1 MTTPLTFNC
10 MTTAIGSVPFTD
22 AAASARF
29 VLDSG
34 IDVPFWPQLPKR
46 DFRELMNPQFA
57 EGLPCFRTDRATK
70 RTWFEVGDDKPEQMT
85 HFYEKLLAGD
95 HETLGLSEDVA
106 AGYHAFL
113 DELRSRALHFDWLKG
128 QVTGPITLTLSM
140 QDQDRRPIYYDP
152 ELQEAAVQALI
163 VKGTQQVEALGR
175 FAERVLIFIDE
186 PVLAAFGTSAYLSL
200 KEEDVIRLID
210 ALAGPLR
217 EAGAVVGVHC
227 CGNTDW
233 AKMTQTKTD
242 VLSFDAYGYG
252 DSVCLYPAEVGRF
265 LDRGSALAWGIV
277 PTSEEVRTETAETLA
292 ARLDEQMQHLASRG
306 IDMDRLEAQALITPS
321 CGTGPMEEAD
331 ALKAFGT
338 LVDLGR
344 KLRDR

>member
-1 MTTPLTFNC
+1 

-22 AAASARF
+22 PAASARF

-34 IDVPFWPQLPKR
+34 IDIPFWPQLPKR

-57 EGLPCFRTDRATK
+57 EGLPCFRTDRAAK
-70 RTWFEVGDDKPEQMT
+70 RTWFDIGDDRPEQMT
-85 HFYEKLLAGD
+85 TFYEKLLAGD
-95 HETLGLSEDVA
+95 HAALGLSAEAA

-113 DELRSRALHFDWLKG
+113 DEPRSRRLHFDWLKG
-128 QVTGPITLTLSM
+128 QITGPITLTLSM
-140 QDQDRRPIYYDP
+140 QDQNRRAVYYDP
-152 ELQEAAVQALI
+152 GLLEAAVQALI
-163 VKGTQQVEALGR
+163 VKGTQQIEALGR
-175 FAERVLIFIDE
+175 FAEGVLIFIDE

-200 KEEDVIRLID
+200 KAEDVIRLID
-210 ALAGPLR
+210 AVAEPLR
-217 EAGAVVGVHC
+217 EAGATVGVHC

-233 AKMTQTKTD
+233 AMMTQTVVD

-252 DSVCLYPAEVGRF
+252 DTVCLYPDDVKRF

-277 PTSEEVRTETAETLA
+277 PTSEAVRTETPDTLTT
-292 ARLDEQMQHLASRG
+292 RLDDLMRDLASRG
-306 IDMDRLEAQALITPS
+306 IEMDRLNAQALITPS

-331 ALKAFGT
+331 ARKAFGT
-338 LVDLGR
+338 LVEIGR